1 MAYRNL
7 YTPLSQFVDPMS
19 TEIAEQLRERFL
31 TAYSGA
37 NQVQLKMAEL
47 RAAPFESDKKLRDDL
62 VSNTTSTLTGIASR
76 GDYENM
82 TVPVM
87 NAAQNYQ
94 INSAPIK
101 QNYDLY
107 TTYQAG
113 QKELYEKGEIDYEQ
127 YLGNIAISQDQY
139 KGLQKDQSGSYGNYF
154 SGVDS
159 INTTDEKIQERMH
172 KALNAIVAEEYSP
185 GAQIVGVNSSNG
197 QLLVLEQ
204 GKIKTVKNERVQSV
218 MDMIMNDRQIQA
230 YMMRKGNIRA
240 MQLTPSQLIED
251 RDATLNAI
259 DERVL
264 KLQEAKDD
272 TNDEERKARIEQEI
286 QNQMQTAATLQ
297 GAQDETTL
305 RSMYA
310 MGQAIGME
318 QTFREAATGRYAT
331 YSETRTSSVLPE
343 WAQVANGGV
352 GYGAGPITA
361 IPGRI
366 ENIPNPSG
374 ITHGQITSVSA
385 NQAAMLAQM
394 EDPRYMQEKFNVPLT
409 ASEIMGM
416 TAAEFSQAYPDV
428 SPEFFKTAQA
438 VIHNAQATKA
448 AVDTR
453 IAEVRRTLNID
464 PSQELAQVKAGV
476 NGADEAIRAVAAR
489 LNVPEQDALELIN
502 TYFTNIQRPA
512 RTRITPSIG
521 GTGVADY
528 EASGNP
534 NEALPPGVQQTMDD
548 IFRPNYTRDRN
559 ASAGN
564 QAVEDLA
571 AGVFSMFGIG
581 KRGEQ
586 DPTPR
591 FGDASV
597 ASIVRGVSRVRE
609 QNIDLIDD
617 YLEGNSISQ
626 TSFPTYDNMPFGF
639 RLTKA
644 EKTSFD
650 STFKAGQP
658 AGAFAMMQF
667 YDSAGTATTFDKAA
681 DSRKDAFGAQ
691 GEDFN
696 PATAILVGTRFS
708 PYDYGSMGASIIATF
723 KDKDGQSIQVPMP
736 MNQVINTGIDRYMD
750 SNINKFANIVGQQYS
765 RQVENII
772 VPLKNPA
779 TGARY
784 LIAVDIGDSSQQFQ
798 GAAYAVDEQGNKI
811 EGTKTY
817 TLEELT
823 DPNPQTG
830 LLMILQKQ
838 GFQVAY

>member
-37 NQVQLKMAEL
+37 SEVQLKMAEL
-47 RAAPFESDKKLRDDL
+47 RAAPFESDRKLRDDL

-107 TTYQAG
+107 TAYQAG
-113 QKELYEKGEIDYEQ
+113 QKELYEEGEIDYEQ
-127 YLGNIAISQDQY
+127 YLGNIALSSTEY
-139 KGLQKDQSGSYGNYF
+139 KGLQKDQAGNYSNYF
-154 SGVDS
+154 TGIDS

-172 KALNAIVAEEYSP
+172 KALNDIVAEEYSP

-204 GKIKTVKNERVQSV
+204 GKIKTVKNERVQAV

-230 YMMRKGNIRA
+230 YMMRKGKIRA
-240 MQLTPSQLIED
+240 MQLTPAQLVED
-251 RDATLNAI
+251 RDTTLKAI
-259 DERVL
+259 NDRVL

-272 TNDEERKARIEQEI
+272 TNDEERKALIEQEI

-297 GAQDETTL
+297 GAQDEATL
-305 RSMYA
+305 RSLYA

-331 YSETRTSSVLPE
+331 YSETRSSSVLPE

-374 ITHGQITSVSA
+374 ITHAQMTSVSA

-409 ASEIMGM
+409 GSEIMEM
-416 TAAEFSQAYPDV
+416 TAAEFAQTYPDI
-428 SPEFFKTAQA
+428 SPEFFKNAQA
-438 VIHNAQATKA
+438 VIHSAQATKA
-448 AVDTR
+448 AVDQR
-453 IAEVRRTLNID
+453 ILEVRKLLNID
-464 PSQELAQVKAGV
+464 PSQELAQVKATV
-476 NGADEAIRAVAAR
+476 NGADEAIRTVAAR

-502 TYFTNIQRPA
+502 AYFANLERPN
-512 RTRITPSIG
+512 RTMITPGIG
-521 GTGVADY
+521 GTGIADY

-534 NEALPPGVQQTMDD
+534 NAALPPGVQQTMDA
-548 IFRPNYTRDRN
+548 IFRPNYRPTQGAD
-559 ASAGN
+559 AGS
-564 QAVEDLA
+564 QAVGDLA
-571 AGVFSMFGIG
+571 AGFFSLFGVG
-581 KRGEQ
+581 RGNQQ

-597 ASIVRGVSRVRE
+597 SSIVRGVSRVRQ

-617 YLEGNSISQ
+617 YLEDNSVSQ

-644 EKTSFD
+644 EKASFD
-650 STFKAGQP
+650 ATFKAGQP
-658 AGAFAMMQF
+658 AGAFAMMSF
-667 YDSAGTATTFDKAA
+667 YDAAGNVTTFDKAA
-681 DSRKDAFGAQ
+681 ESRKDAFGAQ

-696 PATAILVGTRFS
+696 PATATLVGTRFS

-723 KDKDGQSIQVPMP
+723 KDDDGQTIQVPMP
-736 MNQVINTGIDRYMD
+736 MNQVINTGISRYMD

-798 GAAYAVDEQGNKI
+798 GSAYAVDEQGNKI

-830 LLMILQKQ
+830 LLMILQRQ
-838 GFQVAY
+838 GFYVAY